1 MSDSIKLECGLVL
14 PMSELEFSAQRS
26 AGPGGQNVNK
36 VATAIQ
42 LRWHIPSSSILP
54 RIKDR
59 LLNGGDKRISRDG
72 VLVIK
77 AQTERT
83 QEANKREALARLKTL
98 LDAAAVV
105 EKPRVATKPSKAAKR
120 RRVDGKTK
128 RGHIKSLRKKPE
140 L

>member
-1 MSDSIKLECGLVL
+1 MSDSIKLDCGLVL

-42 LRWHIPSSSILP
+42 LRWHIPSSSMLQ
-54 RIKDR
+54 RVKDR
-59 LLNGGDKRISRDG
+59 LLNGNDRRISRDG

-83 QEANKREALARLKTL
+83 QEANKREALARLKAL
-98 LDAAAVV
+98 LDAAAEV

-120 RRVDGKTK
+120 RRMDGKTK
-128 RGHIKSLRKKPE
+128 RGQIKGLRKKPD

>member
-1 MSDSIKLECGLVL
+1 MSDSIKLDCGLVL
-14 PMSELEFSAQRS
+14 PMSELELSALRS

-42 LRWHIPSSSILP
+42 LRWHIPSSSMLQ
-54 RIKDR
+54 RVKDR
-59 LLNGGDKRISRDG
+59 LLSSGDRRISREG
-72 VLVIK
+72 VLIIK

-83 QEANKREALARLKTL
+83 QEANKREALDRLKSL

-105 EKPRVATKPSKAAKR
+105 EKPRVATKPTKAAKR
-120 RRVDGKTK
+120 RRMDGKTK
-128 RGHIKSLRKKPE
+128 RGQTKDLRKKPD